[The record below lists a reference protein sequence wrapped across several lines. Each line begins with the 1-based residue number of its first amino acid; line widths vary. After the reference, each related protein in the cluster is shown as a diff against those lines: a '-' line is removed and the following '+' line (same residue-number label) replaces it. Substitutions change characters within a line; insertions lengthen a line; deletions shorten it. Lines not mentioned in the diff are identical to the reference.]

1 MNKKMNTVIF
11 ILAGTVVNLLLAIVF
26 IGLLLFGVSRLA
38 PSIGDQAA
46 SLVPFAFIGGI
57 LLAMVVYQKLT
68 KWVITKFNLTDKLD
82 PLFTSRHRKKP
93 NRN

>member
-26 IGLLLFGVSRLA
+26 IGFLLFGVSRLA
-38 PSIGDQAA
+38 PALGDNAA

-57 LLAMVVYQKLT
+57 LLAMIAYQKLT

-82 PLFTSRHRKKP
+82 PLFTSRHRKKTL
-93 NRN
+93 RD